1 MEKRLF
7 IAVLLSIAFLAVWAK
22 LAPRFFPELVKP
34 QPAAGVKSATAPVP
48 SAPVP
53 AAPATTTAAAVQTQ
67 TSMPSATPVAGVT
80 PAAAVPAV
88 AADRLIISTVD
99 TKEFTA
105 HFSNRGAQL
114 ISFQLKHYRD
124 KQNKPVELVKA
135 REPQRT
141 DFDFAIE
148 ASDLRVS
155 RIANSA
161 LYTVSERLDRG
172 AHVLEYRLVSDGI
185 AVTKVFRVG
194 DEYQFG
200 FNVQM
205 QPAAVPFR
213 ISLGPGIR
221 TLAADEIDNRFATTG
236 TAVVQ
241 REGSLKAILREK
253 AGLFEA
259 FDSVE
264 YIGLEDN
271 YFLAVLRPE
280 RAGGGSIRR
289 YDFPAKSKDEK
300 KHPELY
306 AGLNAVP
313 GGGIVSGQA
322 FFGPKQANLLEHYGL
337 EKTLQFGMFGVI
349 ARFLLTALIWIN
361 SATHNYGF
369 AIIVL
374 TILIKIVLYPLQHKS
389 IVSMKKMQKVQPKM
403 AQIRDRYKKAKTD
416 PEQRNKMNLEMMN
429 LYKQENISPMS
440 GCLPILL
447 QLPILWG
454 FYGLLSRAIELRG
467 APFIWWIHDLAAKDP
482 YYITPVLMT
491 ATMFIQQLITPTTAD
506 PAQKRMFMFM
516 PLIFGWIF
524 KEFPSGLVLYWLV
537 QNILTIIQQ
546 SIMNKYWKDHP
557 DDDNGNGKKVVRK

>member
-34 QPAAGVKSATAPVP
+34 QPAAGVTSAKAPVP
-48 SAPVP
+48 SAP
-53 AAPATTTAAAVQTQ
+53 APAVATTASVA
-67 TSMPSATPVAGVT
+67 PPVATSTMAPVA
-80 PAAAVPAV
+80 AAAVPAANVPSV
-88 AADRLIISTVD
+88 AADRLIVSTID

-105 HFSNRGAQL
+105 RFSNRGAQL
-114 ISFQLKHYRD
+114 VSFQLKHYRD
-124 KQNKPVELVKA
+124 KQNQPVELVKA

-148 ASDLRVS
+148 SADLRVA
-155 RIANSA
+155 RVANSA
-161 LYTVSERLDRG
+161 FYTVSERLDRG
-172 AHVLEYRLVSDGI
+172 AHLLEYRLVSEGV
-185 AVTKVFRVG
+185 AVTKVFRIG
-194 DEYQFG
+194 NEYQFG
-200 FNVQM
+200 FNVQL
-205 QPAAVPFR
+205 QPASIPFR
-213 ISLGPGIR
+213 ISIGPGIR
-221 TLAADEIDNRFATTG
+221 TLAADEVDNRFATTG

-241 REGSLKAILREK
+241 RQDSLKAILREK
-253 AGLFEA
+253 ADRFEA
-259 FDSVE
+259 FDSVD

-280 RAGGGSIRR
+280 RAGAGTLRR
-289 YDFPAKSKDEK
+289 HDFPARTKDEK

-306 AGLNAVP
+306 VGLNAVP
-313 GGGIVSGQA
+313 GAGVVSGQA

-467 APFIWWIHDLAAKDP
+467 APFIWWIHDLSAKDP

-491 ATMFIQQLITPTTAD
+491 ATMFIQQMITPTTAD

-537 QNILTIIQQ
+537 QNILTIVQQ

-557 DDDNGNGKKVVRK
+557 DDNGNAKVVRK